1 VIIPLFLWKKSL
13 HFIPHANLHYLSHY
27 TFTLKLRYAKP
38 KTAIP
43 TKLSSFC
50 NFLQAILPVKKT
62 LALFLL
68 LNCSCNLILAE
79 QIPPD
84 QKYDPVIEAKMNKW
98 SLEVD
103 NPTNRPIYEILRL
116 IDSLDDSNYYYKE
129 KLYSWLG
136 TIYNNI
142 NQADKSAKYYYK
154 ELSISQ
160 EHKYNLGIA
169 NAYFN
174 LGNNYMQCGQYK
186 KAEQFYQ
193 QALYFIKLVD
203 GPNNSFIISS
213 SIELSKAEFFQKIY
227 YKAEQR
233 LLDLLK
239 LKDTSAMVKINNS
252 LNINIALS
260 ELYLGKN
267 DLKKAV
273 VYSKEA
279 LKLKDSTKEVY
290 LKMLVFQNVRN
301 VLMRQNKWEEA
312 LIAVHDEEQFLKEN
326 HIDNNKTNTLTK
338 KARILE
344 ALGNREDELLSVYKE
359 MFRFREKVKI
369 PFVLSNVMS
378 YEMDYEINQL
388 NKQKEMEL
396 LLEKNEKRV
405 LRLQAYLYLALALI
419 LIITMLGLI
428 VWNRNRNKITNLKI
442 EKEIDEKQLAYEK
455 LHLNNASLTEFAL
468 HTERIQDKLTEL
480 KNKVAEA
487 LSTQFDKEKLHQ
499 IKNEINLELQNPA
512 LSPIELNHKVK
523 SIKDELL
530 FKLSRAHPSL
540 TEKDRR
546 LCILLMLNLSSKEMA
561 NILNIQ
567 EESVE
572 KSRSRLRKKMNLSS
586 NQNFIEYFNSI
597 K

>member
-1 VIIPLFLWKKSL
+1 M
-13 HFIPHANLHYLSHY
+13 
-27 TFTLKLRYAKP
+27 
-38 KTAIP
+38 
-43 TKLSSFC
+43 
-50 NFLQAILPVKKT
+50 
-62 LALFLL
+62 
-68 LNCSCNLILAE
+68 
-79 QIPPD
+79 
-84 QKYDPVIEAKMNKW
+84 EAKINKW
-98 SLEVD
+98 AQDTD

-116 IDSLDDSNYYYKE
+116 LDSLDDSHYYYKE
-129 KLYSWLG
+129 RLYGWLG
-136 TIYNNI
+136 TIYINI

-160 EHKYNLGIA
+160 EHQYNYGMA
-169 NAYFN
+169 SAYFN
-174 LGNNYMQCGQYK
+174 LGNNYMQCGQHK
-186 KAEQFYQ
+186 KAEAFYQ
-193 QALYFIKLVD
+193 QALYYIKLVNTPD
-203 GPNNSFIISS
+203 NSFVISS

-239 LKDTSAMVKINNS
+239 LKDTSSVVKINNR

-267 DLKKAV
+267 DLKKAL
-273 VYSKEA
+273 VYSNEA
-279 LKLKDSTKEVY
+279 YKLKDSTKDVY
-290 LKMLVFQNVRN
+290 LKMLVLQNVRN

-312 LIAVHDEEQFLKEN
+312 LKAVYAEEQFLKEN

-344 ALGNREDELLSVYKE
+344 ALGNREDELLAVYKE
-359 MFRFREKVKI
+359 MFQLKEKVRTPSI
-369 PFVLSNVMS
+369 LSNVMS

-396 LLEKNEKRV
+396 LLEKNEKQV
-405 LRLQAYLYLALALI
+405 FRLQAYLYLALALI

-428 VWNRNRNKITNLKI
+428 IWNRNRAKITNLKI

-480 KNKVAEA
+480 KNRVSEA
-487 LSTQFDKEKLHQ
+487 LSTNFDKEKLHQ

-512 LSPIELNHKVK
+512 LSPIELNNKVK

-530 FKLSRAHPSL
+530 FKLSRAHPTL

-572 KSRSRLRKKMNLSS
+572 KSRSRLRKKMNLPS
-586 NQNFIEYFNSI
+586 NQNFIDYFNSI

>member
-1 VIIPLFLWKKSL
+1 MFSYEKDILHLIPLSPLQ
-13 HFIPHANLHYLSHY
+13 YLSY
-27 TFTLKLRYAKP
+27 TSTLKLLYTKP
-38 KTAIP
+38 KTVKP
-43 TKLSSFC
+43 TKLKFLC
-50 NFLQAILPVKKT
+50 NFLPLELSIKKVI
-62 LALFLL
+62 AFFVLL
-68 LNCSCNLILAE
+68 MIGNYNLIIA
-79 QIPPD
+79 QKVPAD
-84 QKYDPVIEAKMNKW
+84 QKSDPVIEAKINKW
-98 SLEVD
+98 YLEGD

-116 IDSLDDSNYYYKE
+116 IDSLDDSHYYYKE
-129 KLYSWLG
+129 KLFSWLG
-136 TIYNNI
+136 TIYINL

-154 ELSISQ
+154 QLSISQ
-160 EHKYNLGIA
+160 EHKYNYGIA

-186 KAEQFYQ
+186 KAEEFYQ
-193 QALYFIKLVD
+193 QAIYFIKLVD
-203 GPNNSFIISS
+203 GSQNSFIVNS

-239 LKDTSAMVKINNS
+239 LKDTSSVEKINNR

-267 DLKKAV
+267 DIKKAL
-273 VYSKEA
+273 VYSNNA
-279 LKLKDSTKEVY
+279 VQLKDSTEDIS
-290 LKMLVFQNVRN
+290 LKMLVLQNVRN
-301 VLMRQNKWEEA
+301 VLMHENKWEEA
-312 LIAVHDEEQFLKEN
+312 LKASHEEEQFLKEN

-338 KARILE
+338 RARILE
-344 ALGNREDELLSVYKE
+344 ALGNREEELLNVYKE
-359 MFRFREKVKI
+359 MFRFREKVKNTL
-369 PFVLSNVMS
+369 VLSNVMG

-396 LLEKNEKRV
+396 LLEKNEKQV
-405 LRLQAYLYLALALI
+405 FRLQAYLYLALALI
-419 LIITMLGLI
+419 LIITMIGL
-428 VWNRNRNKITNLKI
+428 VAWNRNRNKITNLKI

-480 KNKVAEA
+480 KNKVTEA
-487 LSTQFDKEKLHQ
+487 LSTNFDKEKLHQ

-512 LSPIELNHKVK
+512 LSPIELNNKVK
-523 SIKDELL
+523 SIKDELM

-546 LCILLMLNLSSKEMA
+546 LCTLLMLNLSSKEMA

>member
-1 VIIPLFLWKKSL
+1 MHKWD
-13 HFIPHANLHYLSHY
+13 
-27 TFTLKLRYAKP
+27 
-38 KTAIP
+38 
-43 TKLSSFC
+43 
-50 NFLQAILPVKKT
+50 
-62 LALFLL
+62 LAG
-68 LNCSCNLILAE
+68 
-79 QIPPD
+79 D
-84 QKYDPVIEAKMNKW
+84 D
-98 SLEVD
+98 
-103 NPTNRPIYEILRL
+103 PTNRPIYEILRL
-116 IDSLDDSNYYYKE
+116 LDSLDDSHYYYKE

-136 TIYNNI
+136 TLYINI
-142 NQADKSAKYYYK
+142 NQADKSAKYYY
-154 ELSISQ
+154 EQLRISQ
-160 EHKYNLGIA
+160 EHNYNYGIA
-169 NAYFN
+169 SAYFN
-174 LGNNYMQCGQYK
+174 LGNNYIQCGQYK

-193 QALYFIKLVD
+193 QSLYFIKLINA
-203 GPNNSFIISS
+203 PNNTFIISA

-239 LKDTSAMVKINNS
+239 LKDTSAIAKMNNYLS
-252 LNINIALS
+252 INIALS
-260 ELYLGKN
+260 ELYLGKK
-267 DLKKAV
+267 DLKKALA
-273 VYSKEA
+273 YSNEA
-279 LKLKDSTKEVY
+279 YKLKDSTKGIYV
-290 LKMLVFQNVRN
+290 KMLILQNVRN
-301 VLMRQNKWEEA
+301 VLMQENKWEEA
-312 LIAVHDEEQFLKEN
+312 LKAAYEEEQFLKDN

-344 ALGNREDELLSVYKE
+344 ALGNRKEELLAVYQE
-359 MFRFREKVKI
+359 MFKVKESVKN
-369 PFVLSNVMS
+369 PLVLSNVMS
-378 YEMDYEINQL
+378 YEMDYEIGQL

-396 LLEKNEKRV
+396 LLEKNEKQV
-405 LRLQAYLYLALALI
+405 FRLQAYLYLSLALI

-428 VWNRNRNKITNLKI
+428 AWNRNRTKITNLKI

-480 KNKVAEA
+480 KNKVTEA
-487 LSTQFDKEKLHQ
+487 LSTNFDKEKLHQ

-512 LSPIELNHKVK
+512 LSPIELNNKVK

-561 NILNIQ
+561 TILNIQ

>member
-1 VIIPLFLWKKSL
+1 L
-13 HFIPHANLHYLSHY
+13 HHLSHH
-27 TFTLKLRYAKP
+27 TAK
-38 KTAIP
+38 AIKQ
-43 TKLSSFC
+43 TKLSLFC
-50 NFLQAILPVKKT
+50 NYGLVDWPVKK
-62 LALFLL
+62 AAVFVLL
-68 LNCSCNLILAE
+68 LMCCGHLIMA
-79 QIPPD
+79 QPVPAD
-84 QKYDPVIEAKMNKW
+84 QKYDPVIEARINKW
-98 SLEVD
+98 NLDGD

-116 IDSLDDSNYYYKE
+116 LDSLDDAHYYYKE
-129 KLYSWLG
+129 KLYGWLG
-136 TIYNNI
+136 NIYINI

-154 ELSISQ
+154 QLSLSQ
-160 EHKYNLGIA
+160 EHKYSYGIA
-169 NAYFN
+169 HAYFN

-186 KAEQFYQ
+186 KAEQCYQ
-193 QALYFIKLVD
+193 QVLYFIKQ
-203 GPNNSFIISS
+203 GPDPENSFIITS

-239 LKDTSAMVKINNS
+239 LKDTSAVAKINNR

-267 DLKKAV
+267 DLKKALA
-273 VYSKEA
+273 YSNEA
-279 LKLKDSTKEVY
+279 FKLKDSTKDVY
-290 LKMLVFQNVRN
+290 LEMLVLQNVRN

-312 LIAVHDEEQFLKEN
+312 LQAEQDEEQFLNRN

-338 KARILE
+338 KIRILE
-344 ALGNREDELLSVYKE
+344 ALGNRKEELLDAYRELFTFKE
-359 MFRFREKVKI
+359 KI
-369 PFVLSNVMS
+369 KSLLVLSNVMG
-378 YEMDYEINQL
+378 YEMDYEISQL

-396 LLEKNEKRV
+396 LLAKNEKRV
-405 LRLQAYLYLALALI
+405 FRLQAYLYLALALI
-419 LIITMLGLI
+419 LIIGMLGLI
-428 VWNRNRNKITNLKI
+428 AWNRNRNKITNLKI

-480 KNKVAEA
+480 KNKVTEA
-487 LSTQFDKEKLHQ
+487 LSTNFDKEKLHQ
-499 IKNEINLELQNPA
+499 IKNEINVELQNPA
-512 LSPIELNHKVK
+512 LSPIELNNKVK